1 MNGGNPGNQTG
12 PQHPEFFINND
23 LNDGGTQPLLELI
36 QADGLTKVLTVQAA
50 VQPGAT
56 YHLKLAIADL
66 GDRNLDS
73 WVLLKGKSL
82 SAACSLISPPVFI
95 D

>member
-1 MNGGNPGNQTG
+1 
-12 PQHPEFFINND
+12 
-23 LNDGGTQPLLELI
+23 
-36 QADGLTKVLTVQAA
+36 VQAA

-66 GDRNLDS
+66 SDQSLDS
-73 WVLLKGKSL
+73 WMLIKGESL
-82 SAACSLISPPVFI
+82 STACSLIPPPLVI